1 MQYTFEA
8 LTKLRTQILVSLII
22 MKPETCFVFS
32 LLLSILCLGVGVHVR
47 GGDDYSR
54 SDFPVDFVFGS
65 GTSAYQVEGAA
76 NEDGRTPSIWDTFAH
91 AGFAQ
96 GGNGDV
102 ACDTYHKYKEDVQ
115 LMVETGLDVYRFSIS
130 WSRLIPNGRGPVNPK
145 GLQYYNN
152 LINELV
158 SNGIQPHVTLHN
170 YDLPQALE
178 DDYEGWLSRDVIKD
192 FTNYA
197 DVCFR
202 EFGDRVKYWTTV
214 NEPNIFATGSYDQG
228 ISPPQRC
235 SPPFCIITSS
245 KGNSTI
251 EPYLAAHHM
260 LLAHSSAVRLYRRK
274 YREQQHGFVGIS
286 LYTFGTV
293 PQTNTEKDRAAC
305 ERIRTFLFGWFMEPL
320 LHGDYP
326 NLMKENAGSR
336 IPAFTVRESEQVKG
350 SYDFIGIIHYS
361 KFNVTDNSDALNT
374 TLRDFNADSG
384 ARLLAVEDILGDTEY
399 PMAPWALQE
408 VLETFKTLYGNP
420 PMFIHENGQRAPS
433 NASLHDISRVEYLQA
448 YIGSTLDS
456 LRNGSNVKGYFVWS
470 FMDAFELLD
479 GYKSGFGLYSVD
491 RNDPELRRYPKL
503 SAKWYKQFLNGSRT
517 SLVGAIELKE
527 DSSLASLENSFQ

>member
-1 MQYTFEA
+1 MEPQRYFS
-8 LTKLRTQILVSLII
+8 LVFLLFLNFSLW
-22 MKPETCFVFS
+22 VFS
-32 LLLSILCLGVGVHVR
+32 TTDHN
-47 GGDDYSR
+47 DYSR

-91 AGFAQ
+91 AGFGH

-102 ACDTYHKYKEDVQ
+102 ACDAYHKYKEDVQ
-115 LMVETGLDVYRFSIS
+115 LMVETGLDAYRFSIS

-152 LINELV
+152 LINELI

-228 ISPPQRC
+228 ITPPKRC
-235 SPPFCIITSS
+235 SPPFCVIPSS
-245 KGNSTI
+245 KGNSTF
-251 EPYLAAHHM
+251 EPYLAVHHI

-305 ERIRTFLFGWFMEPL
+305 ERIRTFFFGWFMEPL

-326 NLMKENAGSR
+326 NLMKENAGAR

-361 KFNVTDNSDALNT
+361 KFNVSNNSDALKKK
-374 TLRDFNADSG
+374 LRDFSADSG
-384 ARLLAVEDILGDTEY
+384 AKLASEDILADAEY

-420 PMFIHENGQRAPS
+420 PMFIHENGQRTAS
-433 NASLHDISRVEYLQA
+433 NASLHDVSRVEYLQA
-448 YIGSTLDS
+448 YIGSVLDS

-470 FMDAFELLD
+470 FIDAYELLD
-479 GYKSGFGLYSVD
+479 GYKSIFGLYSVD

-503 SAKWYKQFLNGSRT
+503 SAKWYKQFLNGSET
-517 SLVGAIELKE
+517 SLVGAIELK
-527 DSSLASLENSFQ
+527 DNSSLASLGNSFQ